1 MPFLPKTSFWYYQYL
16 DTQNQVKNVTFVN
29 VALIHHIA
37 VQLTPPPVVGGQTP
51 LVNIW
56 MQDKDINKDPDIVLT
71 GAAASTF
78 LSEFP
83 TYVPPCSTAITLE
96 TNGVLNTIQTLLNL
110 KQGTNVILVADAFGG
125 VTISAS
131 GIVGTGFEN
140 ISTGDNTTAV
150 MTVDTGASL
159 SYVGSGVVNANE
171 IGGINVAGNA
181 PAHAGEV
188 LVSQIGDTSAE
199 WEDPIGIVTL
209 TAGQNIGAYQAVAV
223 HADGLAYIADAG
235 TLADADRFVGI
246 AVTSALT
253 GNTLQVQQ
261 SGTIDNVGFLFTP
274 GTTIYLGLAGALT
287 ASPGLGLFELSL
299 GVATS
304 ASQLEMQIGL
314 VIVFA

>member
-16 DTQNQVKNVTFVN
+16 DAQSQVKNETFVN
-29 VALIHHIA
+29 VALIHHIS
-37 VQLTPPPVVGGQTP
+37 VQLTPPPVIGGQTP

-56 MQDKDINKDPDIVLT
+56 MQDKDINKDPDVALT
-71 GAAASTF
+71 GVAASTF
-78 LSEFP
+78 LVDFS
-83 TYVPPCSTAITLE
+83 TYVSPCSSTITLE
-96 TNGVLNTIQTLLNL
+96 TNGALNPIQTLLNL
-110 KQGTNVILVADAFGG
+110 KQGTNIVLTPDAFGG
-125 VTISAS
+125 VTIAAS
-131 GIVGTGFEN
+131 GSIGTGFEN
-140 ISTGDNTTAV
+140 ITTGDNTTAA

-159 SYVGSGVVNANE
+159 SYANSGVVNANE
-171 IGGINVAGNA
+171 IGGINVSGNA
-181 PAHAGEV
+181 PAHPGEV
-188 LVSQIGDTSAE
+188 LVSQTGDTSAE

-223 HADGLAYIADAG
+223 RGDGLAYIADAG

-246 AVTSALT
+246 AVTSALM
-253 GNTLQVQQ
+253 GSTLQVQQ